1 LQVITLPLYLK
12 TGFLAINEDVL
23 LGVNCSLKNA
33 TIWIRHSGVYY
44 NPSYIRGRNII
55 VLGQPGQKS
64 T

>member
-1 LQVITLPLYLK
+1 LK